1 MRRAFLLVVVV
12 VVVASCLDFERRV
25 TNCFDGGVCSA
36 SVSDGGANTD
46 GGEAF
51 VPFDAGFF
59 CTGEFCWESPF
70 PHGVTL
76 NTVYADGDDL
86 VVAGEHGMLAERRGG
101 RWSSFQGTT
110 APLGT
115 EWQVLWGTSRDD
127 VWLTGDVRAWHR
139 TASGWS
145 MVGGQFPNANCQ
157 GVTGFDGGVFMSAS
171 STVYELGGG
180 DSWNDIFTAA
190 NSDVLRLTTAF
201 GALHGSLRLSANNTA
216 GQVSRIPSGPAWVFD
231 GGATFTLVS
240 TSKGLLATGSRTVLL
255 DQTMQAQQLPVV
267 LEAAV
272 EANGELLGAVYG
284 ELGVVTDR
292 GLRLETE
299 VVGVRAMAAGST
311 AVAVGSGGLILE
323 RRDGG
328 WVDPTPT
335 VTRSN
340 VVAFVERSGTLFALT
355 ADCSLLER
363 GPTTWTK
370 RSLPMPMPLPMPDEG
385 CFDVATDGTSFFVL
399 STTSVVFFDAALAVP
414 GFSTLPAGLEVK
426 RLWRS
431 DSGALVVTTATDVF
445 VRQPMPMSLF
455 EPVRAV
461 GGAWGVSGRGSVAR
475 VCGLAQ
481 DKVADLDL
489 SRSPPVVTEVPGL
502 LAHECRAVLPLRNG
516 QWALAARGG
525 GELPRVRLVA
535 VDGSTDDVV
544 LDGLRDT
551 FIEAL
556 AETPKGIAVATD
568 GYAFIPLA
576 NTQLVRPAQGFGNL
590 TAVTVWRGRVFVG
603 GAGGAILQAPAP

>member
-101 RWSSFQGTT
+101 RWSSFQGTGSLT
-110 APLGT
+110 T

-127 VWLTGDVRAWHR
+127 VWLTGGPKAWHR

-145 MVGGQFPNANCQ
+145 TVGAQFPNANCQ
-157 GVTGFDGGVFMSAS
+157 GVTGFDGGIFMSAS
-171 STVYELGGG
+171 SEVYELRNGAW
-180 DSWNDIFTAA
+180 DTIFTATD
-190 NSDVLRLTTAF
+190 SDVQRLTTAF
-201 GALHGSLRLSANNTA
+201 GALHASLRLSANNTA

-399 STTSVVFFDAALAVP
+399 STTSVVFFDAALAVT

-431 DSGALVVTTATDVF
+431 DSGALVVTTATGVF
-445 VRQPMPMSLF
+445 VRQPAPTSLF
-455 EPVRAV
+455 VPVQGL

-481 DKVADLDL
+481 DKVVDLDL
-489 SRSPPVVTEVPGL
+489 SQSPPGVTEVAGL
-502 LAHECRAVLPLRNG
+502 LAPRCRAVLPLRNG
-516 QWALAARGG
+516 QWALAARDGS
-525 GELPRVRLVA
+525 LPQVRLVA
-535 VDGSTDDVV
+535 ANGSTNDVV
-544 LDGLRDT
+544 LDGFSDK

-576 NTQLVRPAQGFGNL
+576 NTQLVRPAQGFGDL
-590 TAVTVWRGRVFVG
+590 RAVTVWGGRVFVG

>member
-1 MRRAFLLVVVV
+1 MRRASSVLVVLL
-12 VVVASCLDFERRV
+12 AASSCLDFERRV
-25 TNCFDGGVCSA
+25 TNCFDGGVCSRL
-36 SVSDGGANTD
+36 DGGGGD
-46 GGEAF
+46 GGVALIAA
-51 VPFDAGFF
+51 FDAGFF

-86 VVAGEHGMLAERRGG
+86 VVAGDHGLLAERRGG
-101 RWSSFQGTT
+101 RWRSFQGTT

-115 EWQVLWGTSRDD
+115 EWQVLWGKSRDD
-127 VWLTGDVRAWHR
+127 VWLTGDTRVWHR

-145 MVGGQFPNANCQ
+145 TVGTEFTGGSVQ
-157 GVTGFDGGVFMSAS
+157 GVTGFDGGVFVS
-171 STVYELGGG
+171 SGSQVYELTSRG
-180 DSWNDIFTAA
+180 WNSIFNAIDR
-190 NSDVLRLTTAF
+190 DVLRLTTAF
-201 GALHGSLRLSANNTA
+201 GELHGSLRVMGNSAA
-216 GQVSRIPSGPAWVFD
+216 GQVSRIPGGPAWTFD

-240 TSKGLLATGSRTVLL
+240 TSNGLLATGSRTVLVDETL
-255 DQTMQAQQLPVV
+255 QARELPVV
-267 LEAAV
+267 LVAAV

-292 GLRLETE
+292 GLLLETE

-311 AVAVGSGGLILE
+311 AVAVGSSGLILE

-363 GPTTWTK
+363 GATTWTK
-370 RSLPMPMPLPMPDEG
+370 RSLPMPMPLPVPDEG
-385 CFDVATDGTSFFVL
+385 CFDVATDGTSLFVL
-399 STTSVVFFDAALAVP
+399 STSSVVFFDAALAVT
-414 GFSTLPAGLEVK
+414 GFSTLPDGLQVR

-431 DSGALVVTTATDVF
+431 ESGALVVTTATDVF
-445 VRQPMPMSLF
+445 VREPMPLSLF
-455 EPVRAV
+455 EPVRVLGGA
-461 GGAWGVSGRGSVAR
+461 GAWGVSGRGSVAR

-489 SRSPPVVTEVPGL
+489 SRSQPLVTEVPGL

-525 GELPRVRLVA
+525 GDLPRVRIVA
-535 VDGSTDDVV
+535 SDGSTNDVV
-544 LDGLRDT
+544 LDGFRDK

-576 NTQLVRPAQGFGNL
+576 NTQLVRPAQGFGDL
-590 TAVTVWRGRVFVG
+590 RAVTVWGGRVFVG
-603 GAGGAILQAPAP
+603 GAGGSILQGPAP